1 MSPMAQ
7 SSTIPEIP
15 GACMYL
21 VRGEAGPL
29 ERCNAPAVCQ
39 TLRGF
44 RYCKTHRNLAAEA
57 CQRKK
62 IPFIIRP
69 LHTSQSS
76 QKVP

>member
-1 MSPMAQ
+1 
-7 SSTIPEIP
+7 
-15 GACMYL
+15 MYL

-39 TLRGF
+39 TYKGF
-44 RYCKTHRNLAAEA
+44 RYCVAHRNIAAEA

-62 IPFIIRP
+62 IPFNVQP
-69 LHTSQSS
+69 LNSSYPS